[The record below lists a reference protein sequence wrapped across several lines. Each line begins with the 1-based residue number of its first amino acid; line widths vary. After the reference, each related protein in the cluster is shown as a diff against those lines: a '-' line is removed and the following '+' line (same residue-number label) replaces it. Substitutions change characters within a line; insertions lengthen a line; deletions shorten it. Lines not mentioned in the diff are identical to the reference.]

1 MKSRNM
7 IKKYHF
13 ADLMEPVQSNNHHY
27 NFRFNRTCSI
37 QSNNYYSIILN
48 IMFYKIEHVRY

>member
-1 MKSRNM
+1 MKSMNM

-13 ADLMEPVQSNNHHY
+13 ADLMEHVQSDIHHY

-48 IMFYKIEHVRY
+48 IMFHKIEHVRY